1 MSSTK
6 SKSQR
11 KISWW
16 SVAAIVVLL
25 VIGALFIVA
34 YAVNEQIINYIIGI
48 GLLVAGI
55 GLIIFGLV
63 RSGKLLSG
71 ETVGGIFA
79 LSAGIAVIVNAD
91 IAKVIATIVAWFT
104 FIMGIVLFIVGIIL
118 LIKNAKKNL
127 ITGILGIAFGAVMG
141 VLGGLM
147 LFPTNDP
154 ILGAKFVWLICG
166 IVLILVGIYLLLSI
180 FFPGTFS
187 TKVTKKTKVE
197 D

>member
-6 SKSQR
+6 SR
-11 KISWW
+11 KVSWW
-16 SVAAIVVLL
+16 NVAAIVVLM

-34 YAVNEQIINYIIGI
+34 YAVNESIIDYIIGI

-55 GLIIFGLV
+55 GLVIFGLV

-79 LSAGIAVIVNAD
+79 LSAGIAVIADTKAD
-91 IAKVIATIVAWFT
+91 IAGVLSTIVAWFT
-104 FIMGIVLFIVGIIL
+104 FIMGIVLFIVGIVL
-118 LIKNAKKNL
+118 LIKNANKNL
-127 ITGILGIAFGAVMG
+127 ITGILGIVFGAIMG

-147 LFPTNDP
+147 LFPTNKP
-154 ILGAKFVWLICG
+154 ILGSQFVWLICG